1 MKNFFYKILLLIIF
15 STFGLG
21 ASTVSAAQIGFVKS
35 NIWASKTTA
44 IAGNP
49 ITIFVVL
56 VNSESDGL
64 EGDLTFIDNS
74 TNANVG
80 SARPFT
86 LAGGGTSNVLSV
98 VWTAAAGE
106 HQFLAKIT
114 NAVSVDN
121 FGNRTPLGADILSEL
136 SDAIMVKVDSDSDG
150 VTDDVEEENGTDP
163 NNPDTDDDGVNDGTD
178 PNPTNPDTDDDGDP
192 DGTDPNPTDGSVFTP
207 PDTDHD
213 GAPDATDSDIDND
226 GIYNWVET
234 GDGTDPYKADTDGD
248 GTRDKQ
254 DAYPLDPNRSKLE
267 VVASAEPVA
276 TISLPLPEGETQE
289 GVGADASRTTTT
301 TNTDLNTDTENG
313 GEILGEKI
321 ENNGGEEINSRWPWW
336 LKGLGIL
343 WLLLLL
349 VLLIMMRKRK
359 VGPVEPKAEDMKME
373 EEIKKVIA
381 PAPQASFKT
390 AKIIKKPTV
399 KK

>member
-1 MKNFFYKILLLIIF
+1 MNFFKSKILFFILAGLLILP
-15 STFGLG
+15 TTVFG
-21 ASTVSAAQIGFVKS
+21 AQIGFVKS

-44 IAGNP
+44 LVGDKVN
-49 ITIFVVL
+49 IFVVL
-56 VNSESDGL
+56 VNSEDNNL
-64 EGDLTFIDNS
+64 EGDLQFLDDTLGV
-74 TNANVG
+74 NVG
-80 SARPFT
+80 SAKPFALT
-86 LAGGGTSNVLSV
+86 SGGSSNVISTQ
-98 VWTAAAGE
+98 WTAVAGD
-106 HQFLAKIT
+106 HRFRAKIV
-114 NAVSVDN
+114 NAVSIDKLNV
-121 FGNRTPLGADILSEL
+121 RTSLGSDILSEL
-136 SDAIMVKVDSDSDG
+136 SDAITVKVDTDHDG
-150 VTDDVEEENGTDP
+150 VTDDVEETNGTNP
-163 NNPDTDDDGVNDGTD
+163 NNPDTDNDGVNDGTD
-178 PNPTNPDTDDDGDP
+178 PNPTNPDTDG
-192 DGTDPNPTDGSVFTP
+192 DGT
-207 PDTDHD
+207 
-213 GAPDATDSDIDND
+213 PDATDSDIDND

-234 GDGTDPYKADTDGD
+234 NNGTDPYKADTDGD

>member
-254 DAYPLDPNRSKLE
+254 DAYPLDPTRSKVE
-267 VVASAEPVA
+267 VVAEPLA

-289 GVGADASRTTTT
+289 RAGANVITTPTTTEN
-301 TNTDLNTDTENG
+301 TNLNTNFTS
-313 GEILGEKI
+313 GEVLGEKI
-321 ENNGGEEINSRWPWW
+321 ENNGGKEINSRWPWW

-349 VLLIMMRKRK
+349 ILLIMTRKRK
-359 VGPVEPKAEDMKME
+359 VGTVETKTEELKME
-373 EEIKKVIA
+373 EGIKRVVI
-381 PAPQASFKT
+381 PTPVPK
-390 AKIIKKPTV
+390 KIKPVV